1 MNTLKVIPFDVVLH
15 ILSFGSIYYKEN
27 YKNRKGKFYKQI
39 EESRK
44 EAISKVYVPIKHRC
58 IKERFTEDRTYFYER
73 FLGGKYILYVRYEPH
88 HVNSDIDDD
97 DDEDDE
103 EEMQENPEL
112 VYFTGFCRI
121 SYYPNIGYGIHRM
134 EEHRFDLFTLT
145 YSKS

>member
-39 EESRK
+39 EDSRK
-44 EAISKVYVPIKHRC
+44 GVISKVYVPIKRRC

-73 FLGGKYILYVRYEPH
+73 FIGGKYMLYIRYEPP

-97 DDEDDE
+97 E
-103 EEMQENPEL
+103 EIQENPEL
-112 VYFTGFCRI
+112 AYFTGFCRI
-121 SYYPNIGYGIHRM
+121 SNYPNIGYGIHRM
-134 EEHRFDLFTLT
+134 EEHRFDLLTLT

>member
-39 EESRK
+39 EDSRK
-44 EAISKVYVPIKHRC
+44 GVISKVYVPIKRRC

-73 FLGGKYILYVRYEPH
+73 FIGGKYMLYVRYEPP

-97 DDEDDE
+97 D

-112 VYFTGFCRI
+112 AYFTGFCRI
-121 SYYPNIGYGIHRM
+121 SNYPNIGYGIHRM
-134 EEHRFDLFTLT
+134 EEHRFDLLTLT

>member
-1 MNTLKVIPFDVVLH
+1 MNILKVMPFDVVLH

-39 EESRK
+39 EDSRK
-44 EAISKVYVPIKHRC
+44 GVISKVYVPIKRRC

-73 FLGGKYILYVRYEPH
+73 FIGGKYMLYVRYEPP

-97 DDEDDE
+97 D

-112 VYFTGFCRI
+112 AYFTGFCRI
-121 SYYPNIGYGIHRM
+121 SNYPNIGYGIHRM
-134 EEHRFDLFTLT
+134 EEHRFDLLTLT